1 MSSDNVADRSQS
13 LREIRSV
20 NPVREGLDS
29 TGLYHSFVLPGGRQ
43 LPGAIPIEHQKER
56 LAAFDLP
63 ADLSGK
69 RVLDIGPWDGFFAF
83 EMERRGAEVVAIDYV
98 DLDTFRALHR
108 HLGSKIQYERMDIYE
123 LSPERVGTFDI
134 VLCLGVLY
142 HLKHPLLALE
152 KICAITKDRCIIES
166 FAVDAVARQ
175 EGENASIP
183 YIEFYEYDE
192 LAGQTDNWCGPTV
205 SALEAL
211 VRSAGFA
218 SARVLKLFGTTA
230 CVAARRQWTGLPAEE
245 HSLRLLGIHSHQNRG
260 RTFDSAKEEY
270 LVLWSPTDDANPP
283 PLADL
288 FPEVDGYGV
297 APLSCVIN
305 DGQVVT
311 SVRLPPFMTSGAHHV
326 RLKIGRSAWSN
337 ALPFYVDLPP
347 LESELT
353 LVALQ
358 DGATW
363 DANSVGWK
371 NGGLL
376 TLWVEGLS
384 LEADAGNMTVEIS
397 GVPHAP
403 IDVLVETGQVNIRL
417 RPLIRGGVHQVR
429 VTHRGKSTETKKLR
443 VVGDGPGIKGLE
455 LLDDQSD
462 DGCVSKAGA

>member
-1 MSSDNVADRSQS
+1 MSSENAADSSQS
-13 LREIRSV
+13 IRETRSV

-29 TGLYHSFVLPGGRQ
+29 TGLYHSFVLPRGSQ
-43 LPGAIPIEHQKER
+43 LRGAIPIEHQKER

-63 ADLSGK
+63 DDLSGK

-83 EMERRGAEVVAIDYV
+83 EMERRGAEVFAIDYV

-108 HLGSKIQYERMDIYE
+108 HLGSKIQYERMDVYE
-123 LSPERVGTFDI
+123 LSPERVGKFDI

-166 FAVDAVARQ
+166 FAVDAAARQ
-175 EGENASIP
+175 RGENPSIP

-205 SALEAL
+205 GALEAL

-218 SARVLKLFGTTA
+218 SAQVLKVFGTTA
-230 CVAARRQWTGLPAEE
+230 CLAAQRQWTGLPAEE
-245 HSLRLLGIHSHQNRG
+245 HSLRLSGIHSHNNSG
-260 RTFDSAKEEY
+260 RTFNSAKEEY
-270 LVLWSPTDDANPP
+270 LVLWSPTDNSIAPS
-283 PLADL
+283 LADV
-288 FPEVDGYGV
+288 FPDVDGYGV
-297 APLSCVIN
+297 APLSCIIN
-305 DGQVVT
+305 DGQVIT
-311 SVRLPPFMTSGAHHV
+311 GVRLPPFMTSGEHQA

-353 LVALQ
+353 LVSLQ
-358 DGATW
+358 DGVTW
-363 DANSVGWK
+363 DESSVGWEK
-371 NGGLL
+371 GGFV

-384 LEADAGNMTVEIS
+384 VEADAGNVTVEIS
-397 GVPHAP
+397 GIPHAP
-403 IDVLVETGQVNIRL
+403 IDVLVEASQVNIRL
-417 RPLIRGGVHQVR
+417 RPLIRGGVHEVR
-429 VTHRGKSTETKKLR
+429 VTHRGKSTETKELR

-455 LLDDQSD
+455 LLDDPSD
-462 DGCVSKAGA
+462 DGYVSKAGA